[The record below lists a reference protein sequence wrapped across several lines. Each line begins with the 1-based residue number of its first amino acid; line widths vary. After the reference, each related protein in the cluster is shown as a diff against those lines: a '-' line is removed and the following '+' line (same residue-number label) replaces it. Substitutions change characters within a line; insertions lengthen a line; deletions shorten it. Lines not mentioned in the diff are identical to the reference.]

1 MCTLKQRFDEL
12 SSELEAVDP
21 ELFKKVAEMLAI
33 EQLLQLQ
40 EVWDGTG

>member
-1 MCTLKQRFDEL
+1 MCTLMQRFEEL
-12 SSELEAVDP
+12 SSELVNVDP
-21 ELFKKVAEMLAI
+21 EVFKKIAEMLAI